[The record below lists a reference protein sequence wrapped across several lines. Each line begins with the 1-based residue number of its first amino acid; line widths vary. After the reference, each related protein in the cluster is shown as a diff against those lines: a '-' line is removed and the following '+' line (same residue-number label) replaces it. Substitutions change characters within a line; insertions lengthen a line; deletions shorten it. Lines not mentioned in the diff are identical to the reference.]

1 MQAVWKPIEEGNKV
15 IVQKGDNFQIVTI
28 TPNKSLDVG
37 KDKIPMSQLIGYP
50 MGSTLLFDGTT
61 VTQVKEE
68 EINVD
73 LELDE
78 LESSRDNRNLLDR
91 SDNQELTAEDIQSLK
106 STGLKGD
113 EIISKLVEKSTTFH
127 MKTKYS
133 QEKYLNRKKKNY
145 LCVFTIRPHTARNL
159 CDMQMICKAATLR
172 YDSLVQLL
180 TFANVHAG
188 STVMLT
194 ESYAGLIS
202 KAVLERL
209 GHRSCGSRLI
219 NFHHGTSTPVIDVSP
234 LEDYSPIYYVQFED
248 VTSLLLTGK
257 FAREHR
263 ERVPSDSP
271 DRKKPRTEDAGK
283 ETSTAEDKLTEK
295 TEEPPIKTEY
305 KERNQ
310 NKTPMSQ
317 RKERRNERYLAMTP
331 ETRQRRQQEKQEQWN
346 EIRRFLCP
354 TEAQLSP
361 GMEDRPDCLIVATKF
376 YPVEITLLLM
386 QFLPPGRPFVVHSH
400 IFSTLVDLY
409 NILKRRGSCTQLQLH
424 DTWLRPIQV
433 LPNRTHPV
441 MKMTA
446 SGGGFILRGYTVQRL
461 EDPDAHLTR
470 FTMRASTK
478 QLFDEGLISYSK

>member
-1 MQAVWKPIEEGNKV
+1 MSCVSVWKPIEEGNKV

-91 SDNQELTAEDIQSLK
+91 SGNQELTAEDIQSLK

-219 NFHHGTSTPVIDVSP
+219 NFHHGTSIPVIDVSP
-234 LEDYSPIYYVQFED
+234 LEDYSP
-248 VTSLLLTGK
+248 
-257 FAREHR
+257 
-263 ERVPSDSP
+263 
-271 DRKKPRTEDAGK
+271 KPRTEDAGK

-331 ETRQRRQQEKQEQWN
+331 EIRQRRQQEKQEQWN
-346 EIRRFLCP
+346 EVRRFLCP

-461 EDPDAHLTR
+461 EDPDAYLTR

>member
-1 MQAVWKPIEEGNKV
+1 MQAVWKPIEENDKV
-15 IVQKGDNFQIVTI
+15 IVQRGDNFQIVTI
-28 TPNKSLDVG
+28 KSSKNLDVG
-37 KDKIPMSQLIGYP
+37 KDKVPMSQLIGYP
-50 MGSTLLFDGTT
+50 MGSTLLFDGTA

-68 EINVD
+68 EINVNS
-73 LELDE
+73 EIYE
-78 LESSRDNRNLLDR
+78 LESSRDNRNLFDR
-91 SDNQELTAEDIQSLK
+91 SDNQTLTAEDIQCLK
-106 STGLKGD
+106 STGFKGNA
-113 EIISKLVEKSTTFH
+113 IISKLVEKSTTFH

-133 QEKYLNRKKKNY
+133 QEKYLNKKKKNY

-159 CDMQMICKAATLR
+159 CDMHMVCKATTLR

-188 STVMLT
+188 STVLLT
-194 ESYAGLIS
+194 ESYTGLVS

-209 GHRSCGSRLI
+209 GHRNCGSRLI

-234 LEDYSPIYYVQFED
+234 LGDYSPIYYVQFED

-263 ERVPSDSP
+263 EEIPSDSP
-271 DRKKPRTEDAGK
+271 QHKKPRTEDTGV
-283 ETSTAEDKLTEK
+283 ETATAEDKLTES
-295 TEEPPIKTEY
+295 EEPPQKTEDDVG
-305 KERNQ
+305 NQ
-310 NKTPMSQ
+310 EKKPLGQ
-317 RKERRNERYLAMTP
+317 RKKRQNERYCAMTP
-331 ETRQRRQQEKQEQWN
+331 EIRQKRQQEKQKQWN
-346 EIRRFLCP
+346 EICRILCP
-354 TEAQLSP
+354 TESQLSS
-361 GMEDRPDCLIVATKF
+361 GLEDRPDCLIVATKF

-400 IFSTLVDLY
+400 ILSTLVDLY

-441 MKMTA
+441 MKMT
-446 SGGGFILRGYTVQRL
+446 SGGGGFILRGYTVQRL

-470 FTMRASTK
+470 STMRASTK